1 MWEPKGYKE
10 PPGDGSASGVKFTWN
25 IAGALVRQIP
35 GGVEHWCAG
44 GHAHE
49 PLSLL
54 FWRFEIWIAIG
65 NLLDNPRFIGAGE
78 IFPKLHAFREESR
91 VQFVIHAGRAENF
104 TGDIIETD
112 AHFLLS
118 QHFLILSPDGL
129 SIQQVLEARLQSAVL
144 QLN

>member
-91 VQFVIHAGRAENF
+91 VQFVDRKSTRLNSSHVKISYAVFCLKKKKNNKIATMYN
-104 TGDIIETD
+104 II
-112 AHFLLS
+112 
-118 QHFLILSPDGL
+118 
-129 SIQQVLEARLQSAVL
+129 
-144 QLN
+144 